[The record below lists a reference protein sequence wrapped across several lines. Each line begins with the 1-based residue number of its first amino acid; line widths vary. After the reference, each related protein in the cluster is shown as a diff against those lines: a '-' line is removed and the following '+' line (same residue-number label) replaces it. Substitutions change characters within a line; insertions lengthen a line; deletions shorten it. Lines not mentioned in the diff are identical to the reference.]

1 MIRIQVV
8 GPGCANCRKL
18 AALCEEVVSE
28 NGIEAEVGKVTDITR
43 FIDLGVMIT
52 PGLVIDGVV
61 KSAGKMPVKATLT
74 RWIVEAAA
82 LESPE

>member
-28 NGIEAEVGKVTDITR
+28 NGLEAEVEKVTDIAR
-43 FIDLGVMIT
+43 FVDLGIMIT
-52 PGLVIDGVV
+52 PGLIIDGAV
-61 KSAGKMPVKATLT
+61 KSSGKMPVKATLT
-74 RWIVEAAA
+74 RWIVDAAA
-82 LESPE
+82 TGVS